1 MIDLQPDHLTEVQR
15 ILRELV
21 PGLEVRAFGSRVT
34 GSAARFSDLDLV
46 VMADSALNWRLI
58 ESLKDAFSESD
69 LPFSVDVLDWH
80 TIPDSF
86 RGIISRQHEV
96 IQVPADV

>member
-15 ILRELV
+15 ILRDLV
-21 PGLEVRAFGSRVT
+21 PGVEVRAFGSRVT
-34 GSAARFSDLDLV
+34 GSAAKFSDLDLV
-46 VMADSALNWRLI
+46 LMGDGALNWRLI

-69 LPFSVDVLDWH
+69 LPFTVDVLDWH

-86 RGIISRQHEV
+86 RDIISRQYEV
-96 IQVPADV
+96 LQAPAGV